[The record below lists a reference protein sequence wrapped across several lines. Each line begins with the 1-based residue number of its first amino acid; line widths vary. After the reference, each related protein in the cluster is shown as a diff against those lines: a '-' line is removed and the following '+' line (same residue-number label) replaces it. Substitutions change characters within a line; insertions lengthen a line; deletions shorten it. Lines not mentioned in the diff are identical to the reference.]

1 MGTAIILVII
11 CAIIVIGLVVLMLND
26 RRPQE

>member
-1 MGTAIILVII
+1 MATAIILVII
-11 CAIIVIGLVVLMLND
+11 CAIIFVGLVVLMLDD